1 MALVAVVTS
10 GDAFAC
16 HTGANAPIMKFFI
29 PGASCTDEAEA
40 VLQSITRLEKRSM
53 PAPQERIFRLAY
65 EHNGERYVAEV
76 GQPMDQYY
84 DTRGPVIA
92 IIGGHPLMICTPDR
106 GVAHGD
112 PIYVGTH
119 CVEYAEYF
127 DDEVTCGPPWHAWRW
142 EASG

>member
-1 MALVAVVTS
+1 MVLVAVVTS
-10 GDAFAC
+10 GDRFAC

-40 VLQSITRLEKRSM
+40 VLHSITRLEKRSM

-84 DTRGPVIA
+84 DTSSPLIP
-92 IIGGHPLMICTPDR
+92 IIPRPPPLSFTP
-106 GVAHGD
+106 
-112 PIYVGTH
+112 
-119 CVEYAEYF
+119 
-127 DDEVTCGPPWHAWRW
+127 
-142 EASG
+142 

>member
-1 MALVAVVTS
+1 MVLVAVVTS
-10 GDAFAC
+10 GDRFAC

-29 PGASCTDEAEA
+29 PGASCADEAEA

-76 GQPMDQYY
+76 GQPIDQYY

-92 IIGGHPLMICTPDR
+92 IIGGQPLMICTPHR
-106 GVAHGD
+106 GVAPPH
-112 PIYVGTH
+112 PNHLGTPTLH
-119 CVEYAEYF
+119 DAAYF
-127 DDEVTCGPPWHAWRW
+127 PHEGTRRPP
-142 EASG
+142 